1 LILISNLNFHET
13 KITIILISYFF
24 IINRSQNMFITYGK
38 FLITF
43 CKKKNPISKMYCT
56 LAGLF
61 IHKPSME
68 NKKDVNL
75 LRINRRSILFNN
87 KELRAIES
95 YCQKYRINNRSKFMR
110 EAIITSVLKKF
121 DEDYPTLF

>member
-1 LILISNLNFHET
+1 
-13 KITIILISYFF
+13 
-24 IINRSQNMFITYGK
+24 
-38 FLITF
+38 
-43 CKKKNPISKMYCT
+43 
-56 LAGLF
+56 
-61 IHKPSME
+61 ME
-68 NKKDVNL
+68 NKKDVDL

-95 YCQKYRINNRSKFMR
+95 YCRKYRINNRSKFMR